1 MDSLMC
7 SIIHPKVPIL
17 EIHVVTE
24 ICAKGK
30 TIIFEANIGELA
42 PVMFLTHTRTHTITD
57 CV

>member
-1 MDSLMC
+1 MC

-24 ICAKGK
+24 ICAEGK

-42 PVMFLTHTRTHTITD
+42 PVMFLTHTRTRTITD